1 MTTSYRSAQIIKE
14 LRTTRAW
21 SQEQLAKM
29 AGLDVRT
36 IQRIEKG
43 EPASFESLKSVAA
56 VFKVDVGNLLDN
68 KKQEKNQ
75 EKQSD
80 VPDGGFLI
88 RVNDGNELFA
98 LMGTTHAFAFHNDSV
113 ESSEVNDLI
122 ADFLQELHDWCDI
135 WDEIGPGERVRTAH
149 EYTNRIKELEDKGLW
164 VFAGKSKKYYSL
176 GEKSTPLNV
185 CAVYVLKSTNPEIVT
200 IDPSKASVFAQ
211 TQ

>member
-1 MTTSYRSAQIIKE
+1 MTTSYRSAHIKE
-14 LRTTRAW
+14 LRASRAW

-43 EPASFESLKSVAA
+43 EPASFETLKSIAA
-56 VFKVDVGNLLDN
+56 VFKVDVKEFLDN
-68 KKQEKNQ
+68 KKPEK
-75 EKQSD
+75 KSD

-98 LMGTTHAFAFHNDSV
+98 FIGRGHGFAFHNDTV

-122 ADFLQELHDWCDI
+122 ADFLQELHDWGDI
-135 WDEIGPGERVRTAH
+135 WEEIGPGERVRTAH
-149 EYTNRIKELEDKGLW
+149 EYTNRIKELEEKGLW
-164 VFAGKSKKYYSL
+164 VFAGKSKRYYAV
-176 GEKSTPLNV
+176 GDKSTSLEIFV
-185 CAVYVLKSTNPEIVT
+185 VYVLKVTNPEIVT

-211 TQ
+211 TE